1 MKIRLKP
8 LAQQVVL
15 ITGASSGLGLTTA
28 RKAARAGA
36 SVMLVARNEA
46 ALKEISTALN
56 EDGFDTAYA
65 VADVADRAQLAA
77 AADYAVR
84 RFGRID
90 TWVNNAGVSIYGHLV
105 EVPVDDHRRLF
116 ETNYWG
122 VVNGSLI
129 AVEHLRDQGG
139 AIINLGSELS
149 DVVVPLQATYC
160 ASKHAVKGFTDGLR
174 IELAQAGLPISV
186 TLIKPAGMDTLFVQ
200 HAKNFLDFQPKLP
213 MPVYA
218 PDVGAD
224 AILHAAARPVRDV
237 YVGGASKATVV
248 LNRIA
253 PGVLD
258 VALRVLGTRMQK
270 STRLPTDR
278 DHHGLD
284 APGGMAGYERSGLNG
299 HVFESSSYTRGSTGS
314 TARWLAGGVAVLA
327 VGMMMAKPAR
337 K

>member
-1 MKIRLKP
+1 MKVRLKP

-36 SVMLVARNEA
+36 SVMLVSRNED
-46 ALKEISTALN
+46 ALKEISHALN
-56 EDGFDTAYA
+56 EEGFDTAYA
-65 VADVADRAQLAA
+65 VADVANKPQLEAA
-77 AADYAVR
+77 AVHAVK

-90 TWVNNAGVSIYGHLV
+90 TWVNNAGVSIYGHLT
-105 EVPVDDHRRLF
+105 EVPVEDHRQLF

-122 VVNGSLI
+122 IVNGSLI
-129 AVEHLRDQGG
+129 AVEHLRENGG

-149 DVVVPLQATYC
+149 DVVVPLQGTYC

-218 PDVGAD
+218 PDLGAD
-224 AILHAAARPVRDV
+224 AILHAAQKRTRDI
-237 YVGGASKATVV
+237 YVGGASKATVEM
-248 LNRIA
+248 NRAA
-253 PGVLD
+253 PKLVD
-258 VALRVLGTRMQK
+258 FALRILGTRIQK
-270 STRLPTDR
+270 SGRLPTDR
-278 DHHGLD
+278 DHHALN

-299 HVFESSSYTRGSTGS
+299 HVFESSPYTRASISPT
-314 TARWLAGGVAVLA
+314 TRWLAGGVAVLS
-327 VGMMMAKPAR
+327 VGMMLANRNK